1 MNDATR
7 SDSRR
12 PRFPMS
18 IGRSCAAALLASA
31 VSAASLNP
39 LAVHAQMPAQA
50 QAPAAMTQVCAM
62 QANNAKLIAQ
72 DRDAGVSKQDEL
84 RKTQAVAA
92 AMPIERQ
99 VYAEAELATFV
110 ERLYGRYAKTPPQQA
125 YDRYLAYCEGQAARG
140 AAQVR

>member
-7 SDSRR
+7 SDSHRARYLRLVRR
-12 PRFPMS
+12 S
-18 IGRSCAAALLASA
+18 YAAALFG
-31 VSAASLNP
+31 SAALLSP
-39 LAVHAQMPAQA
+39 LAAQA
-50 QAPAAMTQVCAM
+50 QAQMQPQASAAMTQVCALR
-62 QANNAKLIAQ
+62 ANNAKLIAQ

-125 YDRYLAYCEGQAARG
+125 YDKYLAYCEGQAARG
-140 AAQVR
+140 AAQVQ

>member
-7 SDSRR
+7 SDSHRAR
-12 PRFPMS
+12 YLTLVR
-18 IGRSCAAALLASA
+18 RSCAAALFG
-31 VSAASLNP
+31 SAALLSP
-39 LAVHAQMPAQA
+39 LAAQA
-50 QAPAAMTQVCAM
+50 QAQMQPQASAAMTQVCAM
-62 QANNAKLIAQ
+62 RANNAKLIAQ

-125 YDRYLAYCEGQAARG
+125 YDKYLAYCESQAARG
-140 AAQVR
+140 AAQVQ

>member
-7 SDSRR
+7 SDSHRAR
-12 PRFPMS
+12 YLTLVR
-18 IGRSCAAALLASA
+18 RSCAAVLFGSAALLS
-31 VSAASLNP
+31 P
-39 LAVHAQMPAQA
+39 LAAQA
-50 QAPAAMTQVCAM
+50 QAQMQPQASAAMTQVCAM
-62 QANNAKLIAQ
+62 RANNAKLIAQ

-125 YDRYLAYCEGQAARG
+125 YDKYLAYCESQAARG
-140 AAQVR
+140 AAQVQ

>member
-1 MNDATR
+1 MNHATR

-12 PRFPMS
+12 PRYLTS
-18 IGRSCAAALLASA
+18 VRRSFSAALFAS
-31 VSAASLNP
+31 SALLSP
-39 LAVHAQMPAQA
+39 LAAHAQMQPQTS
-50 QAPAAMTQVCAM
+50 AAMTQVCAM
-62 QANNAKLIAQ
+62 RANNAKLIAQ

-125 YDRYLAYCEGQAARG
+125 YDKYLAYCEGQAARG
-140 AAQVR
+140 AAQVQ

>member
-31 VSAASLNP
+31 VSLSP
-39 LAVHAQMPAQA
+39 LAVHAQTQMKA

-62 QANNAKLIAQ
+62 RANNAKLIAQ

-125 YDRYLAYCEGQAARG
+125 YDRYLAYCEGEAARG
-140 AAQVR
+140 AAEVQ

>member
-7 SDSRR
+7 SGSRR
-12 PRFPMS
+12 ARFPMW
-18 IGRSCAAALLASA
+18 IHRSCAAALLASA
-31 VSAASLNP
+31 ASLNP
-39 LAVHAQMPAQA
+39 LTAQA
-50 QAPAAMTQVCAM
+50 QTQVQPQPQAPAAMTQICAM
-62 QANNAKLIAQ
+62 RANNAKLIAQ
-72 DRDAGVSKQDEL
+72 DRDAGISKQDEL

-125 YDRYLAYCEGQAARG
+125 YDKYLAYCEGQAARG
-140 AAQVR
+140 AAQVQ